1 MFYISNYFGP
11 HDLEASLIYP
21 IRKSHF
27 SLSKIQFMQ
36 SARIPTE
43 VPQARSWH
51 AWEKAISQFQRN
63 LLARTGLEY
72 L

>member
-1 MFYISNYFGP
+1 MFYISNYSGP

-27 SLSKIQFMQ
+27 SLPKIQFLQ

-43 VPQARSWH
+43 VPQARS
-51 AWEKAISQFQRN
+51 
-63 LLARTGLEY
+63 
-72 L
+72 